1 MYTHQL
7 HAFRQ
12 PVVVIN
18 PGEYLVSE
26 EDIIIS
32 TVLGSCIAV
41 VLYDI
46 NLGLGGMNH
55 FMLPGAFRP
64 HPMQGGRVNPQ
75 DFLEESARYGMY
87 AMEVLINELL
97 KRGANRKKIQAK
109 VFGGASVI
117 HRNDE
122 GRKNIADTNIDF
134 VFEYLETER
143 IPLVSFDVGGSLARK
158 IFFFVKTGKVPLKR
172 IKGPSVAMIQDQELS
187 YRKTLSSR
195 PQEGP
200 ILFFTDSEKEDAASV
215 APFAEKKTPPPE
227 T

>member
-7 HAFRQ
+7 HAFSQ

-26 EDIIIS
+26 EDVIIS

-46 NLGLGGMNH
+46 TLGIGGMNH
-55 FMLPGAFRP
+55 FMLPGAFHH
-64 HPMQGGRVNPQ
+64 HPMHGGTINPQ

-87 AMEVLINELL
+87 AMEVLINEMM
-97 KRGANRKKIQAK
+97 KRGVHRRKIQAK

-117 HRNDE
+117 HRSDE

-134 VFEYLETER
+134 VFEYLETEK

-158 IFFFVKTGKVPLKR
+158 IFFFVKTGKVLLKR
-172 IKGPSVAMIQDQELS
+172 IRGPSLAIIQDQELS

-195 PQEGP
+195 PPEGP
-200 ILFFTDSEKEDAASV
+200 ILFFTDSEKADDSSAGAVEWGKK
-215 APFAEKKTPPPE
+215 EK
-227 T
+227 